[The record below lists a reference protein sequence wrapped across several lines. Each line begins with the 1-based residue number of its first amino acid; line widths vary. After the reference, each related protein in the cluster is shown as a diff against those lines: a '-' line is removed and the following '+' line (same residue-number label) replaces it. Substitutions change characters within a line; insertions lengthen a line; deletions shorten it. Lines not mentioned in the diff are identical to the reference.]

1 VITKGNNVLDVIVN
15 GESRALT
22 EPVSVSQLIQD
33 MDLQGKRIA
42 IEINGE
48 IVPASQ
54 YTSVQLSNGDNIE
67 IVGAIGGG

>member
-1 VITKGNNVLDVIVN
+1 MKVNNVLDVIVN
-15 GESRALT
+15 GESRTLPG
-22 EPVSVSQLIQD
+22 PVTVKELIQD
-33 MDLQGKRIA
+33 MDLQDRRIA

-54 YTSVQLSNGDNIE
+54 HSNAHISDGDHIE

>member
-1 VITKGNNVLDVIVN
+1 MLDVIVN
-15 GESRALT
+15 GESRALA
-22 EPVSVSQLIQD
+22 ESVSVKQLIQD

-54 YTSVQLSNGDNIE
+54 HSSVQLSSGDNIE

>member
-1 VITKGNNVLDVIVN
+1 VLDVIVN

-22 EPVSVSQLIQD
+22 GPLSISQLIQD
-33 MDLQGKRIA
+33 MELQGKRIA

-54 YTSVQLSNGDNIE
+54 HCSVQLSDGDNVE

>member
-1 VITKGNNVLDVIVN
+1 MLEIIVN
-15 GESRALT
+15 GKSRSITGPA
-22 EPVSVSQLIQD
+22 SVSQLVQR

-42 IEINGE
+42 VEVNGE

-54 YTSVQLSNGDNIE
+54 HSSYQLSSGDNIE

>member
-1 VITKGNNVLDVIVN
+1 MLDVKIN
-15 GESRALT
+15 GESRVL
-22 EPVSVSQLIQD
+22 PGPLSVSQLIHD

-54 YTSVQLSNGDNIE
+54 HSSVHLSTGDNIE

>member
-1 VITKGNNVLDVIVN
+1 MLDVIVN
-15 GESRALT
+15 GESRTLT

-54 YTSVQLSNGDNIE
+54 HSSVQLSNGDNIE

>member
-1 VITKGNNVLDVIVN
+1 MLEVIVN
-15 GESRALT
+15 GENRSFSGS
-22 EPVSVSQLIQD
+22 VSVSQLIQD
-33 MDLQGKRIA
+33 MKLQGKRIA

-54 YTSVQLSNGDNIE
+54 HASHLICNDDRIE

>member
-1 VITKGNNVLDVIVN
+1 MLDVIVN

-22 EPVSVSQLIQD
+22 GPVSVSQLIQD

-54 YTSVQLSNGDNIE
+54 HSSVQLSNGDNVE

>member
-1 VITKGNNVLDVIVN
+1 MLDVTVN
-15 GESRALT
+15 GKSSTLT

-33 MDLQGKRIA
+33 MGLQGKRIA

-48 IVPASQ
+48 IVPASKHS
-54 YTSVQLSNGDNIE
+54 SVQLSNGDNVE

>member
-1 VITKGNNVLDVIVN
+1 MLDVIVN
-15 GESRALT
+15 GESKTLSG
-22 EPVSVSQLIQD
+22 PVSVKQLIQD
-33 MDLQGKRIA
+33 MGLLDKRIA

-54 YTSVQLSNGDNIE
+54 HSSVKLSSGDNIE

>member
-1 VITKGNNVLDVIVN
+1 VLDVIVN
-15 GESRALT
+15 GESRILAG
-22 EPVSVSQLIQD
+22 SVTVKELIQD

-54 YTSVQLSNGDNIE
+54 HSRVQISDGDHIE

>member
-1 VITKGNNVLDVIVN
+1 MLDVIVN
-15 GESRALT
+15 GESKALA
-22 EPVSVSQLIQD
+22 EPVTVMQLIQD

-54 YTSVQLSNGDNIE
+54 HSSVQLSSGDSVE

>member
-1 VITKGNNVLDVIVN
+1 MLDVIVN
-15 GESRALT
+15 GESKALA
-22 EPVSVSQLIQD
+22 EPVSVMQLIQD

-54 YTSVQLSNGDNIE
+54 HSSVQLSSGDSVE

>member
-1 VITKGNNVLDVIVN
+1 MLEVIVN
-15 GESRALT
+15 GKSRTVPESC
-22 EPVSVSQLIQD
+22 SVSQLIHD
-33 MDLQGKRIA
+33 MDLTGKRIA

-54 YTSVQLSNGDNIE
+54 HASHQLSAEDNVE

>member
-1 VITKGNNVLDVIVN
+1 MLDVIVN
-15 GESRALT
+15 GESKALAG
-22 EPVSVSQLIQD
+22 PVSVMQLIQD

-54 YTSVQLSNGDNIE
+54 HSSVQLSSGDSVE

>member
-1 VITKGNNVLDVIVN
+1 VLDVIVN

-54 YTSVQLSNGDNIE
+54 YASVQLSNGDNIE

>member
-1 VITKGNNVLDVIVN
+1 MLDVIVN
-15 GESRALT
+15 GESRTLAG
-22 EPVSVSQLIQD
+22 PVTIKELIQD
-33 MDLQGKRIA
+33 MELQDKRIA

-54 YTSVQLSNGDNIE
+54 HSNALIADGDHIE

>member
-1 VITKGNNVLDVIVN
+1 VLDVTVN
-15 GESRALT
+15 GKSSTLT

-33 MDLQGKRIA
+33 MGLQGKRIA

-48 IVPASQ
+48 IVPASKHS
-54 YTSVQLSNGDNIE
+54 SVQLSNGDNVE

>member
-1 VITKGNNVLDVIVN
+1 VLDVIVN
-15 GESRALT
+15 GESRTLT

-48 IVPASQ
+48 IVPTSQ
-54 YTSVQLSNGDNIE
+54 HASVQLSNGDNVE

>member
-1 VITKGNNVLDVIVN
+1 VLDIIVN
-15 GESRALT
+15 GEQKALA
-22 EPVSVSQLIQD
+22 EPVSVMQLIQD

-54 YTSVQLSNGDNIE
+54 HSSVQLSSGDNVE

>member
-1 VITKGNNVLDVIVN
+1 VLDVIVN
-15 GESRALT
+15 GESKAFA
-22 EPVSVSQLIQD
+22 EPVSVMQLIQD

-54 YTSVQLSNGDNIE
+54 HSSVQLSSGDSVE

>member
-1 VITKGNNVLDVIVN
+1 VLDVIVN

-22 EPVSVSQLIQD
+22 GPVSVSQLIQD

-54 YTSVQLSNGDNIE
+54 HSSVKLSNGDNVE

>member
-1 VITKGNNVLDVIVN
+1 VLDVIVN
-15 GESRALT
+15 GESKTLSG
-22 EPVSVSQLIQD
+22 PVSVKQLIQD
-33 MDLQGKRIA
+33 MGLLDKRIA

-54 YTSVQLSNGDNIE
+54 HSSVKLSSGDNIE

>member
-1 VITKGNNVLDVIVN
+1 MLDIIVN
-15 GESRALT
+15 GEQKALA
-22 EPVSVSQLIQD
+22 EPVSVMQLIQD

-54 YTSVQLSNGDNIE
+54 HSSVQLSSGDNVE

>member
-1 VITKGNNVLDVIVN
+1 MLNVVVN
-15 GESRALT
+15 GESRAFA
-22 EPVSVSQLIQD
+22 ESVSVMQLIQE

-54 YTSVQLSNGDNIE
+54 HSSMQLSSGDNIE

>member
-1 VITKGNNVLDVIVN
+1 MLDVIVN

-54 YTSVQLSNGDNIE
+54 YASVQLSNGDNIE

>member
-1 VITKGNNVLDVIVN
+1 VLDVIVN
-15 GESRALT
+15 GESKALAG
-22 EPVSVSQLIQD
+22 PVSVMQLIQD

-54 YTSVQLSNGDNIE
+54 HSSVQLSSGDSVE